1 MKDSVLFEGSSEYGV
16 YRIVETIYEGR
27 PARVLFSDG
36 EVPQSGM
43 ALDDEPDLLFDYN
56 QRLLEVALSLRP
68 ESVLVIGGGML
79 SLPTA
84 LSYHFPQAMIDVVEI
99 DPLLPQLARQFFDAA
114 DDSAINVYV
123 QDGVDY
129 MAACTKQYDLIV
141 IDAFSGF
148 AIAHP
153 LLTIEPASRYATCLT
168 TRGVVAVNFISKY
181 YTRKPSLAHELCAT
195 FSSVFGEVELYSAD
209 PEYSKHAEQNI
220 ILVASRTVVDLDY
233 VQSTVV
239 HLLPVR
245 EY

>member
-1 MKDSVLFEGSSEYGV
+1 MKDSILFEGSSEYGA

-56 QRLLEVALSLRP
+56 QRFLEIALSLQP

-79 SLPTA
+79 TLPTA
-84 LSYHFPQAMIDVVEI
+84 LSYHFPQATIDVVEI

-114 DDSAINVYV
+114 EDNAINVYV
-123 QDGVDY
+123 QDGVEY
-129 MAACTKQYDLIV
+129 MATCTKQYDLIV

-153 LLTIEPASRYATCLT
+153 LLTAEAAKRYAACLAG
-168 TRGVVAVNFISKY
+168 RGIVAVNFISKY
-181 YTRKPSLAHELCAT
+181 YTRKPSLAHELYAT
-195 FSSVFGEVELYSAD
+195 FSSVFDEVELYSAD

-220 ILVASRTVVDLDY
+220 VLVAARTMADLDY
-233 VQSTVV
+233 LQSTVV

-245 EY
+245 E